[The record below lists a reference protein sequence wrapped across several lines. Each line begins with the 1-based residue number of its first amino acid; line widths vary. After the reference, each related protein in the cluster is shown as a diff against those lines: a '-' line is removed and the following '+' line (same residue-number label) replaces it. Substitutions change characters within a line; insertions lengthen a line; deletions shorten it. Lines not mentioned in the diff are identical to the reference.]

1 MSNALNFMR
10 SAKETAVMQALWQRE
25 REHEGWFS
33 GGRLSVTYAPP
44 LSNMQ
49 EKEIKTYV
57 MIAIVSWNM
66 MKRDSGMVPF
76 VERGKMFLK
85 SEIFSRLCVAVFHSQ
100 NFSEPPRKAL
110 PARFHPLPFGSAY
123 RVAQGWPRHPS
134 PRASEYPNVSQQR
147 VMRDVS
153 AIVCKAVESTPFTAL
168 PPWVAGSTL
177 PSALKPESPPEEGQ
191 R

>member
-1 MSNALNFMR
+1 M
-10 SAKETAVMQALWQRE
+10 E
-25 REHEGWFS
+25 
-33 GGRLSVTYAPP
+33 
-44 LSNMQ
+44 

-85 SEIFSRLCVAVFHSQ
+85 SAILSRPCVAVFHSQ
-100 NFSEPPRKAL
+100 NFSEPPTKAL
-110 PARFHPLPFGSAY
+110 PKRFHPRPFGSAY

-177 PSALKPESPPEEGQ
+177 PFALKPESPPEEGQ
-191 R
+191 RRHQSGDKENRRAGTDNQSRERA

>member
-1 MSNALNFMR
+1 M
-10 SAKETAVMQALWQRE
+10 E
-25 REHEGWFS
+25 
-33 GGRLSVTYAPP
+33 
-44 LSNMQ
+44 

-66 MKRDSGMVPF
+66 MKRDSGIVPF
-76 VERGKMFLK
+76 VERGKRFLK
-85 SEIFSRLCVAVFHSQ
+85 SEIFSRPCVAVFHSQ

-110 PARFHPLPFGSAY
+110 PKIFHPRPFGSAY

-177 PSALKPESPPEEGQ
+177 PFALKPESPPAEGQ
-191 R
+191 GRHQSGDKEHMETARAMTADGTHDRFRSATCDAP